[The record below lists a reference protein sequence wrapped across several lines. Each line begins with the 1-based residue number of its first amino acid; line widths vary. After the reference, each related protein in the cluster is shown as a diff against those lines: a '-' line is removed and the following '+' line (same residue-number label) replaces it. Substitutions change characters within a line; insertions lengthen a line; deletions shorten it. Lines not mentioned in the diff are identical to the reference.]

1 VEHAESRATAPSLTF
16 EEALEYITGQ
26 GRFGIKLGL
35 ERMHAIMGELGHPER
50 GKRGVHIAGTN
61 GKGSTSAFLEAILRA
76 RGLHVGMMPSPHLS
90 SYRERVR
97 LDGSSISEPD
107 FAAAVTVLR
116 PRLERVREQL
126 GQPTEFEILTALAL
140 DWLAPRSDRL
150 VIEVGMGGRLD
161 STNVLNLGVA
171 VITNVT
177 LDHQQHLGD
186 TVGRIALEKAGIIKP
201 GSLVVTGATGEALA
215 VVERTAAARGAAA
228 LWRLGHEVQLQC
240 RWLGW
245 EGTEIDVQGPGFCHR
260 GLRLRMLGGFQAA
273 NAALAVAAAHAL
285 GDATPEAIREGVEAA
300 RWPGRLELAGERL
313 LLDGAHNEDGL
324 RELAASLRRL
334 LGDARVVVVFGAM
347 ADKDVDAM
355 LGQLRRMEPES
366 VIFTSAS
373 SAGLRA
379 APPDQLASRWD
390 PGSEAIPDA
399 FEALAR
405 AKQIAGPEGWVVA
418 CGSLYLVGELLGEGS

>member
-1 VEHAESRATAPSLTF
+1 MEHTESRAAAPSLTF
-16 EEALEYITGQ
+16 EEALEYVTSQ

-35 ERMHAIMGELGHPER
+35 ERMHALLGELGHPER

-61 GKGSTSAFLEAILRA
+61 GKGSTSAFLEGILRA
-76 RGLHVGMMPSPHLS
+76 GGLHVGMMPSPHLS

-97 LDGSSISEPD
+97 LDTTSISEQD
-107 FAAAVTVLR
+107 FAAAVTGLK
-116 PRLERVREQL
+116 PALERVRQRL
-126 GQPTEFEILTALAL
+126 GQPTEFEILTAMAL

-161 STNVLNLGVA
+161 STNVLDLGVA
-171 VITNVT
+171 LITNVT
-177 LDHQQHLGD
+177 LDHLQHLGS
-186 TVGRIALEKAGIIKP
+186 TVGRIAEEKAGIIKP
-201 GSLVVTGATGEALA
+201 GSVVVTGAAGEALS

-228 LWRLGHEVQLQC
+228 LWRLGEEIRFEY

-245 EGTEIDVQGPGFCHR
+245 EGTEFDVEGPGFSHR
-260 GLRLRMLGGFQAA
+260 GLRSRMLGGFQAT

-285 GDATPEAIREGVEAA
+285 GDATPAAVREGVEAA
-300 RWPGRLELAGERL
+300 RWPGRLDLAGERL

-324 RELAASLRRL
+324 RELTASLRSL
-334 LGDARVVVVFGAM
+334 LGDARLVVVFGVM
-347 ADKDVDAM
+347 ADKDLDAM
-355 LGQLRRMEPES
+355 LAQLRRMEPER
-366 VIFTSAS
+366 VVFTSAS

-379 APPDQLASRWD
+379 APPDELATRWALE
-390 PGSEAIPDA
+390 SETIPDA

-405 AKQIAGPEGWVVA
+405 ARQIAGPEGWVVA